1 LRSFTNTRNTQ
12 PGVAPRLP
20 IQEEFIQRV
29 TDSWHATGGD
39 PDVAL
44 RLPLLLNKNGF
55 RLQKIVPRIFCLRPT
70 DTLWQWLASF
80 IDSGVRRLE
89 ALGFADANFAE
100 ELLTSFRARQEDGES
115 WMISPLLVEII
126 AVKKAR
132 SQVAERKAAWPLF
145 V

>member
-1 LRSFTNTRNTQ
+1 
-12 PGVAPRLP
+12 
-20 IQEEFIQRV
+20 
-29 TDSWHATGGD
+29 
-39 PDVAL
+39 VAL

-55 RLQKIVPRIFCLRPT
+55 RLRKIVPRIFCLRPT

-100 ELLTSFRARQEDGES
+100 ELRTSFRAREEDGES
-115 WMISPLLVEII
+115 WMISPLLLEII
-126 AVKKAR
+126 AVKEAGVRLQK
-132 SQVAERKAAWPLF
+132 EKAAWPLF